1 MRARLIAGF
10 LAGTAVLA
18 ASLGGAPAQAGAA
31 ATWTVSPGGT
41 ATATATAGTITLTD
55 TSTGAVG
62 TCASSKATGTVKK
75 GSGLSGQDI
84 GTVTAAAFSSCA
96 ALGSVP
102 MTVTSRGLPW
112 RISFTSY
119 NATTDVVAGT
129 VSGVKAVLTG
139 NCDAVVNG
147 TSGSPADGEVSAVYN
162 DRIGQLT
169 FLSSGSNLHYWHVK
183 HCYRL
188 INNGDPVALTASYMV
203 RPIQDITSP

>member
-31 ATWTVSPGGT
+31 ATWTVSPGGA
-41 ATATATAGTITLTD
+41 ATAKATAGTITLTD

-62 TCASSKATGTVKK
+62 TCASSKATGTVKR

-84 GTVTAAAFSSCA
+84 GTVTAAAFGSCA

-102 MTVTSRGLPW
+102 MTVTSKGLPW

-129 VSGVKAVLTG
+129 VSGVKVVLTG
-139 NCDAVVNG
+139 SCDAAVNG
-147 TSGSPADGEVSAVYN
+147 SSGPAADGVVRAVYN
-162 DRIGQLT
+162 DRIGELT

-188 INNGDPVALTASYMV
+188 INDGDPVALTASYMV

>member
-1 MRARLIAGF
+1 MHARLAAGF

-18 ASLGGAPAQAGAA
+18 AVPGGVPAHVATA

-55 TSTGAVG
+55 TRTGAVG
-62 TCASSKATGTVKK
+62 TCTSSKVTGTLKK

-96 ALGSVP
+96 TLGSVP
-102 MTVTSRGLPW
+102 LTVTPAGLPW

-119 NATTDVVAGT
+119 HPKIGVVAGT
-129 VSGVKAVLTG
+129 VSGVKVVLTG
-139 NCDAVVNG
+139 TCDAVVNG
-147 TSGSPADGEVSAVYN
+147 TSGPADGVVSALYN

-169 FLSSGSNLHYWHVK
+169 FLASGTNLHYWHVNNC
-183 HCYRL
+183 HQL
-188 INNGDPVALTASYMV
+188 INDGDPVALTASYAV